1 MSETEQSEQESFFR
15 QVKTGFALAVG
26 AAALSWGIAV
36 VLMFFGQ
43 QTIVAQVE
51 LVGKTVSEAK
61 ASNDANFKSIGDQ
74 ISALNATT
82 MNQGFSVATLQNGL
96 GKVEGR
102 LDANTVDDNR
112 QWEQIRANEYAAK
125 AAVTRDAFNEWRQKY
140 ERDSGIKTPPVPTQ

>member
-1 MSETEQSEQESFFR
+1 MSETEQTEQESFFR
-15 QVKTGFALAVG
+15 QVKRGFGMALG
-26 AAALSWGIAV
+26 AAALSWVAAV
-36 VLMFFGQ
+36 AVMFVGQ
-43 QTIVAQVE
+43 QRIVEQVDR
-51 LVGKTVSEAK
+51 VGGAVTEAK

-140 ERDSGIKTPPVPTQ
+140 ERDSGVKTPPVPTQ